1 MKKNSWLMKIL
12 SWLLLIFGLLTL
24 DMFQGYVALACMVIG
39 ITMLIERKW
48 PEKWGDEGQ
57 NRNIVV

>member
-1 MKKNSWLMKIL
+1 
-12 SWLLLIFGLLTL
+12 
-24 DMFQGYVALACMVIG
+24 MFQGYVALACMVIG